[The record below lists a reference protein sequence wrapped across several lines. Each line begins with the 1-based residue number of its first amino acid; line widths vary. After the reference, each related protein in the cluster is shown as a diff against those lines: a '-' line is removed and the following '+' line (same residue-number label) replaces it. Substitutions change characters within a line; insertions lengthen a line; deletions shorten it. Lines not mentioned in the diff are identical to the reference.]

1 MKKISNI
8 LGLWLLML
16 AMVTVVACEG
26 SDAPYNGYVETTQDN
41 AATLVL
47 KGYENPQAGFTV
59 FEPDGF
65 QSVLHSGQDILRQ
78 AIRLCEEHLDPSGR
92 DEKPSRS
99 RCLAG

>member
-59 FEPDGF
+59 FEP
-65 QSVLHSGQDILRQ
+65 VIN
-78 AIRLCEEHLDPSGR
+78 
-92 DEKPSRS
+92 
-99 RCLAG
+99 

>member
-16 AMVTVVACEG
+16 AMVAVAACEG

-65 QSVLHSGQDILRQ
+65 QDILRQ

-92 DEKPSRS
+92 DENPSRS

>member
-47 KGYENPQAGFTV
+47 KENCSMSPETFLMSLWTALRISAVGASSAETSSLLSMTFWYNPQNF
-59 FEPDGF
+59 
-65 QSVLHSGQDILRQ
+65 LRK
-78 AIRLCEEHLDPSGR
+78 R
-92 DEKPSRS
+92 
-99 RCLAG
+99 

>member
-16 AMVTVVACEG
+16 AMVTVAACEG

-47 KGYENPQAGFTV
+47 KG
-59 FEPDGF
+59 
-65 QSVLHSGQDILRQ
+65 
-78 AIRLCEEHLDPSGR
+78 
-92 DEKPSRS
+92 
-99 RCLAG
+99 